1 MDNPAGQSLT
11 CSIIYNRSS
20 SPQIVFYVN
29 QYFADFKNA
38 FEKYYD
44 QLKNDTSGSLLKN
57 FENALR
63 GINSSLIG
71 KLSTNFNED
80 VSGRSI

>member
-1 MDNPAGQSLT
+1 MVLRSGLTHECFVKLASRIEMDNPAGQSLT
-11 CSIIYNRSS
+11 CSITYNRNS

-63 GINSSLIG
+63 G
-71 KLSTNFNED
+71 
-80 VSGRSI
+80 